1 MKLEHLIQ
9 GYNFNRIPAKIQE
22 QMEDKEERAG
32 IIIFG
37 SGMTASYLLD
47 DEDIVIAMRLFF
59 NTLTTDKKTLL
70 NQFNHTTK
78 ILEIIQK
85 TIMLLTN
92 IPQNECNTILRQLGL
107 FNNTFRRGKKI
118 KHLNYIYKVE
128 TIGGILSISIDEI
141 LEKKQTRYPQSNLR
155 AKEA

>member
-78 ILEIIQK
+78 VLEIIH
-85 TIMLLTN
+85 M
-92 IPQNECNTILRQLGL
+92 
-107 FNNTFRRGKKI
+107 
-118 KHLNYIYKVE
+118 
-128 TIGGILSISIDEI
+128 
-141 LEKKQTRYPQSNLR
+141 
-155 AKEA
+155 